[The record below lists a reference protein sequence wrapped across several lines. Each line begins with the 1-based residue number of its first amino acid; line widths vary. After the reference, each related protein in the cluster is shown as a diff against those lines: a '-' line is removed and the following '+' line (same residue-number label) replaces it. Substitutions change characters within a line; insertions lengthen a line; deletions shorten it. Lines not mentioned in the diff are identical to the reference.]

1 MVERFK
7 EQLKKSFS
15 NGPKAKILLGLSVLA
30 IIITMTVVNMRKTVN
45 ISIDGKNE
53 TFVTYKGTV
62 KDVLE
67 GQGIELGAKDKV
79 QPSLESKVVEDQKIN
94 IKKAV
99 PVKVVIAGQEL
110 ELETAEDTIGEM
122 LVAEAETLKAKGIE
136 YQKDYDIVTPSA
148 DTPIASD
155 LNVQVVQVE
164 VEEVV
169 ETQVIPYSTKT
180 TIDYTKDVSDKVV
193 TREGVNGEKEVT
205 YKIVKHDGEIV
216 SKEAVSQK
224 PIKAAED
231 QLVVKGGAYITAN
244 RGSNIVGKKRFF
256 MESTAYSGHGTTA
269 TGRRPVY
276 NPGGLSTIA
285 VDPRVIPLGS
295 KVWVE
300 GYGYAIAA
308 DTGGAIKGNI
318 VDVYFNSS
326 SQCKSWG
333 RKYNVEVLLIAYPGE
348 W

>member
-1 MVERFK
+1 MVEKFK
-7 EQLKKSFS
+7 EYLKKNFS
-15 NGPKAKILLGLSVLA
+15 NGPKVKILLGLSAVA
-30 IIITMTVVNMRKTVN
+30 IILVMAVVGMRKTVI

-67 GQGIELGAKDKV
+67 DQGIELGAKDKV
-79 QPSLESKVVEDQKIN
+79 QPSLESRVVENQEVK

-110 ELETAEDTIGEM
+110 VLETAEDTIGDM
-122 LVAEAETLKAKGIE
+122 LSAEVETLKDKGIE
-136 YQKDYDIVTPSA
+136 YQKDIDIVNPSV
-148 DTPIASD
+148 DTPIGSD
-155 LNVQVVQVE
+155 LNVQVVQVQ

-169 ETQVIPYSTKT
+169 ETQAIPYDTKT
-180 TIDYTKDVSDKVV
+180 TIDYTKDVSDNIV
-193 TREGVNGEKEVT
+193 THEGVNGEKEVV
-205 YKIVKHDGEIV
+205 YKVVKHDGEVV
-216 SKEAVSQK
+216 SKETVSEK

-231 QLVVKGGAYITAN
+231 KVVVKGGAYITAN
-244 RGSNIVGKKRFF
+244 RGGNIVGKKRFF
-256 MESTAYSGHGTTA
+256 MESTAYSGDGTTA

-295 KVWVE
+295 KVWVS

-318 VDVYFNSS
+318 IDVYFNSS
-326 SQCKSWG
+326 SQCRTWG

>member
-1 MVERFK
+1 MVEKFK
-7 EQLKKSFS
+7 EYLKKSFS
-15 NGPKAKILLGLSVLA
+15 NGPKAKILLGLTALA
-30 IIITMTVVNMRKTVN
+30 VILTMTVVSMRKTVN
-45 ISIDGKNE
+45 ISIDGSNE

-67 GQGIELGAKDKV
+67 NQGIELGAKDKV
-79 QPSLESKVVEDQKIN
+79 QPSLESKVSENQEIT

-122 LVAEAETLKAKGIE
+122 LVAETDMLKEKGIE
-136 YQKDYDIVTPSA
+136 YQEGDDIVTPSV
-148 DTPIASD
+148 DTPIESNLD
-155 LNVQVVQVE
+155 VQVVQVT

-180 TIDYTKDVSDKVV
+180 EVDQTKDVSYKEV
-193 TREGVNGEKEVT
+193 TRKGVNGEKEVT
-205 YKIVKHDGEIV
+205 YKLVKHDGEVV
-216 SKEAVSQK
+216 SKEVVSQQ

-244 RGSNIVGKKRFF
+244 RGGNIVGKKRLF
-256 MESTAYSGHGTTA
+256 MESTAYSGHGKTA
-269 TGRRPVY
+269 TGRTPVY

-295 KVWVE
+295 KVWVK

-318 VDVYFNSS
+318 IDVYFNSS
-326 SQCKSWG
+326 SQCRTWG
-333 RKYNVEVLLIAYPGE
+333 RKYNVEVLIIAYPGE

>member
-1 MVERFK
+1 MVEKFK
-7 EQLKKSFS
+7 EHLKKSFS
-15 NGPKAKILLGLSVLA
+15 NGPKAKILLGLTALA
-30 IIITMTVVNMRKTVN
+30 VILTMTVVSMRKTVN
-45 ISIDGKNE
+45 ISIDGSNE

-67 GQGIELGAKDKV
+67 NQGIELGAKDKV
-79 QPSLESKVVEDQKIN
+79 QPSLESKVSENQEIT

-110 ELETAEDTIGEM
+110 EIETAEDTIGEM
-122 LVAEAETLKAKGIE
+122 LVAETDMLKEKGIE
-136 YQKDYDIVTPSA
+136 YQEGDDIVTPSV
-148 DTPIASD
+148 DTPIKSNLD
-155 LNVQVVQVE
+155 VQVVQVT

-169 ETQVIPYSTKT
+169 ETQVIPYS
-180 TIDYTKDVSDKVV
+180 I
-193 TREGVNGEKEVT
+193 GEKEVT
-205 YKIVKHDGEIV
+205 YKIVKHDGEVV

-244 RGSNIVGKKRFF
+244 RGGNIVGKKRLF
-256 MESTAYSGHGTTA
+256 MESTAYSGHGKTA
-269 TGRRPVY
+269 TGRTPVY

-295 KVWVE
+295 KVWVK

-318 VDVYFNSS
+318 IDVYFNSS
-326 SQCKSWG
+326 SQCKTWG
-333 RKYNVEVLLIAYPGE
+333 RKYNVEVLVIAYPGE

>member
-1 MVERFK
+1 MVEKFK
-7 EQLKKSFS
+7 KYLIKSFS
-15 NGPKAKILLGLSVLA
+15 NGPKAKILLGVTASAVIL
-30 IIITMTVVNMRKTVN
+30 TMTVISMRKTVN
-45 ISIDGKNE
+45 ISIDGNIE

-67 GQGIELGAKDKV
+67 DQGIEVGAKDKV
-79 QPSLESKVVEDQKIN
+79 QPSLESKVSENEKIN

-99 PVKVVIAGQEL
+99 PVKVVIANQEL
-110 ELETAEDTIGEM
+110 ELETAEDTIGDM
-122 LVAEAETLKAKGIE
+122 LLAETDALKEKGVD
-136 YQKDYDIVTPSA
+136 YQDGDDIVSPSV
-148 DTPIASD
+148 DTPIVSD
-155 LNVQVVQVE
+155 LNVQVVQVT

-169 ETQVIPYSTKT
+169 ETETIPYSTKT
-180 TIDYTKDVSDKVV
+180 EVDKTKDVSYKEV
-193 TREGVNGEKEVT
+193 TRKGVNGEKEVT

-216 SKEAVSQK
+216 SREAVSQK

-231 QLVVKGGAYITAN
+231 QLIVKGGAYITAN
-244 RGSNIVGKKRFF
+244 RGSNVVGKKRLF
-256 MESTAYSGHGTTA
+256 MQSTAYSGHGTTA
-269 TGRRPVY
+269 TGRKPVY

-295 KVWVE
+295 KVWVN

-318 VDVYFNSS
+318 IDVYFNSD
-326 SQCKSWG
+326 SQCKTWG
-333 RKYNVEVLLIAYPGE
+333 RKYNVEVLIVAYPGE

>member
-1 MVERFK
+1 M
-7 EQLKKSFS
+7 
-15 NGPKAKILLGLSVLA
+15 
-30 IIITMTVVNMRKTVN
+30 
-45 ISIDGKNE
+45 
-53 TFVTYKGTV
+53 
-62 KDVLE
+62 LE
-67 GQGIELGAKDKV
+67 SQGIKLGAKDKV
-79 QPSLESKVVEDQKIN
+79 QPSLESKVSENQEIT

-122 LVAEAETLKAKGIE
+122 LVAETDMLKEKGIE
-136 YQKDYDIVTPSA
+136 YQEGYDIVTPSV
-148 DTPIASD
+148 DTPIKSNLD
-155 LNVQVVQVE
+155 VQVVQVT

-180 TIDYTKDVSDKVV
+180 TVDYTKDVSDKVV
-193 TREGVNGEKEVT
+193 TRKGVNESNLDVQVVQVTVEEVVETQVIPYSTKTTVDYTKDVSDKVVTRKGVNGEKEVT
-205 YKIVKHDGEIV
+205 YKIVKHDGEVV

-244 RGSNIVGKKRFF
+244 RGGNIVGKKRLF
-256 MESTAYSGHGTTA
+256 MESTAYSGHGKTA
-269 TGRRPVY
+269 TGRTPVY

-295 KVWVE
+295 KVWVK

-318 VDVYFNSS
+318 IDVYFNSS
-326 SQCKSWG
+326 SQCRTWG
-333 RKYNVEVLLIAYPGE
+333 RKYNVEVLIIAYPGE